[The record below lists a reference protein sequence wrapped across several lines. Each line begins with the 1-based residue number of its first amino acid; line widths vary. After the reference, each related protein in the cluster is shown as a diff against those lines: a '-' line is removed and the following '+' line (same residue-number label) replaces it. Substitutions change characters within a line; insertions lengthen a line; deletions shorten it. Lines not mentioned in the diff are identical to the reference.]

1 MSRGLSQV
9 LCEDNVKY
17 VQQNE
22 VISTTRGNFDL
33 GGVFFHRRF
42 AKRTCCIELTANR
55 KQLTVLCQDERC
67 LGVHC
72 PENNLNIRIK
82 TDHVTCNG
90 MSGFWARYMQIKAGH
105 IELQSAPDGL
115 YGPRFR
121 LFLAQCAPHYAQRDN
136 IFNVYHVSLII
147 LIYSRAEL
155 RPTFWLII
163 FFWGGVALSH
173 GIFYIQYCYGHEKSL

>member
-33 GGVFFHRRF
+33 DGVFFHRRF

-105 IELQSAPDGL
+105 IELHPLQTGFMALDSDYFWHSVRRIMHRGTT
-115 YGPRFR
+115 
-121 LFLAQCAPHYAQRDN
+121 FLMFIMY
-136 IFNVYHVSLII
+136 L
-147 LIYSRAEL
+147 
-155 RPTFWLII
+155 
-163 FFWGGVALSH
+163 
-173 GIFYIQYCYGHEKSL
+173 